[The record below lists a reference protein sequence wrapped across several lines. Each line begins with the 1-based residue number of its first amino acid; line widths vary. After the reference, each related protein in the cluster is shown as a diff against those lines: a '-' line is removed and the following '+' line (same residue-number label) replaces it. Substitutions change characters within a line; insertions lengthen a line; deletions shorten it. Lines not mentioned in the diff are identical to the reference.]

1 MSGRASAV
9 TRTAVLD
16 RLDRVTDPELD
27 RSIVELEY
35 VERVEV
41 DPPRVSVRMALPTAW
56 CSPAFAWMMA
66 SDAREETLALDG
78 VEAVRVELVDH
89 MHEREI
95 TEGVNA
101 DRDFEA
107 VFEDATEGV
116 EAVRAV
122 LDDKARLARQY
133 RAVEALLDAGVRPAQ
148 VARLRRRDVTL
159 DAEPDRA
166 SVDLDGDALV
176 VFVPREPLA
185 RYVEKATD
193 AGIAEGPDD
202 RLFATPDGDPF
213 TVDSFDLVHR
223 RARLART
230 NMTGQGTVCDGL
242 RRARYGSGGGVAETD
257 D

>member
-1 MSGRASAV
+1 MSGRTPTP
-9 TRTAVLD
+9 TRAAVLD

-41 DPPRVSVRMALPTAW
+41 DPPRVSVRIALPTAW

-95 TEGVNA
+95 NEGVNGGL
-101 DRDFEA
+101 DFET

-116 EAVRAV
+116 EAIRAV
-122 LDDKARLARQY
+122 LDDKARLARQHG
-133 RAVEALLDAGVRPAQ
+133 AVEALLDAGVRPEQ
-148 VARLRRRDVTL
+148 IARLRRGDVTL

-166 SVDLDGDALV
+166 AISLDGDALV

-193 AGIAEGPDD
+193 VGIVEEPDD
-202 RLFATPDGDPF
+202 RLFATPEGDPL
-213 TVDSFDLVHR
+213 TAESFDLVHR

-242 RRARYGSGGGVAETD
+242 RRARYGGAREATETSD
-257 D
+257 